1 MTNIPLELKNDK
13 NILETYKMTI
23 IPLKPIKRK
32 NAPKTYNMI

>member
-13 NILETYKMTI
+13 NIPETYKMII

-32 NAPKTYNMI
+32 NCP